1 MSNTQI
7 PHEDIMITAQSDFTV
22 QIKEF
27 RQVGGRKLLKR
38 TASLRV
44 KRDTLAFS
52 SGYFQAMMGG
62 RWTES
67 EGDTITLEEDTV
79 RSIEIWLRHFHG
91 TLDVVTLDDISVA
104 DIWHII
110 LASDKYQFNRN
121 DLLQWFIRWYRNATA
136 AGIHRDNLAKKLML
150 PCYAFDYAHGFQDL
164 TKRLA
169 YEEKGHIME
178 INPIDNVRLHLPPR
192 IIQQVNAAK
201 GRLRNIL
208 TRELFAKINFL
219 IETGSCSCKDETVF
233 NYLREL
239 GKIKV
244 QPLEERSFS
253 LVSVQSYLNRLQ
265 HFDQERM
272 LRGMSRQ
279 PCSSCGIEWKRRVG
293 KAIEV
298 TRDYFDGLCLDCM
311 KTTVKADEEYWYHA
325 SYRSRHDENC
335 RITHGEPTH
344 YFSLMAR
351 RDKRGLVAD

>member
-1 MSNTQI
+1 
-7 PHEDIMITAQSDFTV
+7 
-22 QIKEF
+22 
-27 RQVGGRKLLKR
+27 
-38 TASLRV
+38 
-44 KRDTLAFS
+44 
-52 SGYFQAMMGG
+52 MGG

-178 INPIDNVRLHLPPR
+178 INPIDN
-192 IIQQVNAAK
+192 
-201 GRLRNIL
+201 
-208 TRELFAKINFL
+208 
-219 IETGSCSCKDETVF
+219 
-233 NYLREL
+233 
-239 GKIKV
+239 
-244 QPLEERSFS
+244 
-253 LVSVQSYLNRLQ
+253 
-265 HFDQERM
+265 ERM

>member
-1 MSNTQI
+1 MKGCEVNLKHPKNAGDVAGEDERLFTIRVIETSRHNSTMSSTMSNTQI

-27 RQVGGRKLLKR
+27 R
-38 TASLRV
+38 
-44 KRDTLAFS
+44 
-52 SGYFQAMMGG
+52 QAMMGG

-253 LVSVQSYLNRLQ
+253 LLRY
-265 HFDQERM
+265 RM
-272 LRGMSRQ
+272 EET
-279 PCSSCGIEWKRRVG
+279 CWKG
-293 KAIEV
+293 
-298 TRDYFDGLCLDCM
+298 D
-311 KTTVKADEEYWYHA
+311 
-325 SYRSRHDENC
+325 
-335 RITHGEPTH
+335 
-344 YFSLMAR
+344 
-351 RDKRGLVAD
+351 

>member
-1 MSNTQI
+1 M
-7 PHEDIMITAQSDFTV
+7 
-22 QIKEF
+22 
-27 RQVGGRKLLKR
+27 
-38 TASLRV
+38 ASLHV
-44 KRDTLAFS
+44 KRETLINS
-52 SGYFQAMMGG
+52 SRYFQTMMGS
-62 RWTES
+62 RWAES
-67 EGDTITLEEDTV
+67 RNNTIVLEDDTV
-79 RSIEIWLRHFHG
+79 KSLEIWLRHFHS
-91 TLDVVTLDDISVA
+91 TLDMVTLDEVSVA
-104 DIWHII
+104 DIWHVI
-110 LASDKYQFNRN
+110 LASDKYQFDRY
-121 DLLQWFIRWYRNATA
+121 DLLEWFIRWYRNATT
-136 AGIHRDNLAKKLML
+136 AGIHRDNLANKLML
-150 PCYAFDYAHGFQDL
+150 PCYAFDYARGFQDL
-164 TKRLA
+164 TKSLA

-279 PCSSCGIEWKRRVG
+279 PCSSCGVEWKRRVG
-293 KAIEV
+293 KAIAV
-298 TRDYFDGLCLDCM
+298 TAEYFDGLCLDCM
-311 KTTVKADEEYWYHA
+311 KTTVKADEDMVVLLLELGVGAAWGCVLCPLQEHLIIA
-325 SYRSRHDENC
+325 IFPTEC
-335 RITHGEPTH
+335 RVP
-344 YFSLMAR
+344 SS
-351 RDKRGLVAD
+351 